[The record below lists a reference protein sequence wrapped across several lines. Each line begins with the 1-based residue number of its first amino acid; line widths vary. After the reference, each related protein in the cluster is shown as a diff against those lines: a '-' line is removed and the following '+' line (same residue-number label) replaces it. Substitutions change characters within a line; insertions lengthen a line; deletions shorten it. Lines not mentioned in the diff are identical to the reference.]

1 MSGMPD
7 NKKQENRFLIPEEYQ
22 KARAK
27 AMRLL
32 ENMPRT
38 ERQLFDKLKAAQFS
52 EEAIADAMAYVK
64 SFGYVND
71 LRYAEQYLLSRMKSK
86 SRQQLFIALAGKGI
100 DRHTAQIAWDEVTE
114 LEEPDERAM
123 IREGILKKA
132 EPGSEIDEKEL
143 RRLYGYFG
151 RRGFRTSDVTSVL
164 NELDI
169 SIHRDTF

>member
-1 MSGMPD
+1 
-7 NKKQENRFLIPEEYQ
+7 
-22 KARAK
+22 
-27 AMRLL
+27 MRLL

-64 SFGYVND
+64 SYGYVND
-71 LRYAEQYLLSRMKSK
+71 LRYAEQYLLSRMHSK
-86 SRQQLFIALAGKGI
+86 SRQQLFVALAGKGI

-123 IREGILKKA
+123 IRRDILKKA
-132 EPGSEIDEKEL
+132 DPGSEIDEKVL

>member
-7 NKKQENRFLIPEEYQ
+7 NKKKENKILIPEEYQ

-38 ERQLFDKLKAAQFS
+38 QRQLFDKLKMAQFS

-71 LRYAEQYLLSRMKSK
+71 LRYSEQYLLSRIHSK
-86 SRQQLFIALAGKGI
+86 SRQQLFAALAGKGI

-114 LEEPDERAM
+114 LEEPDERIM
-123 IREGILKKA
+123 IREEILKKA

-169 SIHRDTF
+169 SIHRDPF